1 MLLLLISI
9 VHISQ
14 ASKSSANTR
23 NLFIGFRSH
32 RTYQNISW
40 NEIQHFYQ
48 SLESKYFKRLL
59 YISILFTLIDVMTL
73 LKYRNAWLIL
83 VELCIYFLALI
94 LLSKKVE
101 HYITHKGK

>member
-1 MLLLLISI
+1 MLLLLVSI
-9 VHISQ
+9 VHITQ

-40 NEIQHFYQ
+40 NDIQHYYQ
-48 SLESKYFKRLL
+48 SLELKYFKRLL
-59 YISILFTLIDVMTL
+59 YISILFALIDIITL
-73 LKYRNAWLIL
+73 LKYHTAWLIL
-83 VELCIYFLALI
+83 AELCIYFITLI

-101 HYITHKGK
+101 HYIAQKGK